1 MEHLADEG
9 SPGLVPLAQAV
20 STPIQ
25 DSSMSTETSS
35 SGLSIPKGQPTVMHS
50 YEYHQAV
57 HNIDARNVT
66 VQDNQTLQFTDARV
80 VNLLDASPL
89 VVAQAHQMVADAR
102 DQALQYVSQFEVN
115 AKSQALQF
123 AKTAEANANSQ
134 AMQYACVAKAQAQ
147 SQINALENQFQSQVQ
162 AIEAEASDRIRQSL
176 DEATMRVTQSQEEYS
191 RVVQNAQREVV
202 NSQGQIEH
210 LKKLLAERSQQIV
223 HVAGALQEKHEAL
236 VITQNKM
243 VEMQSQMD
251 VMMNQIKDQNN
262 MIRALQVQKTDPA
275 KFQALQVEANAKNE
289 ALQFEVN
296 AKNEALQFEAQ
307 AKRNPIMDLRCPPK
321 LGESSSSSS
330 VPKSSVQPMPC
341 TSIPESFAVSPIVRS
356 IATPRSS
363 HPGTEFPVGPTGQS
377 QCAVPRASGFYGE
390 ELRTAP
396 SPGQCSGELHLA
408 PPMLPPEILRN
419 WQVGNQIQGDQN
431 MALSIQVQ
439 QLANQVQTIANEI
452 NSQRS
457 NRHGRRPPSNESD
470 QRPRVPQSPPGS
482 GPSSSSSSSRSKKGG
497 RGKPGRERATVRS
510 RIPFRRWCF
519 QHWFKRRKGSI

>member
-80 VNLLDASPL
+80 VKLLDASSL

-115 AKSQALQF
+115 AMNQALQFEANARNEALQFEAKAKSQALQF

-223 HVAGALQEKHEAL
+223 HVAGALQEKHEA
-236 VITQNKM
+236 
-243 VEMQSQMD
+243 
-251 VMMNQIKDQNN
+251 
-262 MIRALQVQKTDPA
+262 
-275 KFQALQVEANAKNE
+275 
-289 ALQFEVN
+289 
-296 AKNEALQFEAQ
+296 
-307 AKRNPIMDLRCPPK
+307 
-321 LGESSSSSS
+321 
-330 VPKSSVQPMPC
+330 
-341 TSIPESFAVSPIVRS
+341 
-356 IATPRSS
+356 
-363 HPGTEFPVGPTGQS
+363 
-377 QCAVPRASGFYGE
+377 
-390 ELRTAP
+390 
-396 SPGQCSGELHLA
+396 
-408 PPMLPPEILRN
+408 
-419 WQVGNQIQGDQN
+419 
-431 MALSIQVQ
+431 
-439 QLANQVQTIANEI
+439 
-452 NSQRS
+452 
-457 NRHGRRPPSNESD
+457 
-470 QRPRVPQSPPGS
+470 
-482 GPSSSSSSSRSKKGG
+482 
-497 RGKPGRERATVRS
+497 
-510 RIPFRRWCF
+510 
-519 QHWFKRRKGSI
+519 